1 MTFLPNLTTFAAFTL
16 ASLLLTLTPGP
27 DMTLQMSRSM
37 RDGPVVAFWVLLGTN
52 LGICVHTFLVAFGVS
67 ALIIASPVAFT
78 ILKTGGAAYLFWLA
92 IQALFKGSTFKMGP
106 HAKKARKTTA
116 LSALFNGF
124 WVNIVNPKV
133 IIFFMT
139 FLPQFVTAGDPH
151 VTGKLIF
158 LGLYF
163 ILVALPFGITFILAA
178 NKLSGWLMKN
188 KGVLR
193 AIDYTFGSIFSLFA
207 VKILMTQA
215 R

>member
-1 MTFLPNLTTFAAFTL
+1 MTFIPEAHILL
-16 ASLLLTLTPGP
+16 AYLLGVVVITLTPGP
-27 DMTLQMSRSM
+27 DMTFFVGRSIAQGAIAGLAAMS
-37 RDGPVVAFWVLLGTN
+37 GAVT
-52 LGICVHTFLVAFGVS
+52 GIIVHSLFVAFGLS
-67 ALIIASPVAFT
+67 ALVLASPLLFT
-78 ILKTGGAAYLFWLA
+78 IVKIAGALYLGWLA
-92 IQALFKGSTFKMGP
+92 IDAIRNGSTF
-106 HAKKARKTTA
+106 RI
-116 LSALFNGF
+116 SERQQRQRSLFANWLQGLAI
-124 WVNIVNPKV
+124 NLLNPK
-133 IIFFMT
+133 IILFFMT